1 MERGGPVQ
9 SRLQRRHQETEA
21 ETDRIR
27 KDKALQLTFHPDLHA
42 QQAALRVKT
51 GSASKTQKLLRRR
64 QKAAS
69 SALNIGENFGA
80 KISSSPADTKRG
92 TDSDSILN
100 RTAYTQKLVSPSSK
114 SVPKPTEGRDI
125 RGSNNT
131 EESQESESPILTE
144 KKAWVDRLKRENA
157 QLVEMLS
164 VARSAKQQ
172 VMNATERLNIDKSFL
187 SEKKLASN
195 ERDLEHLIAAL
206 PISVKKSNGAGTPSD
221 NQASKGMDNDNYN
234 TATSSISMS
243 GGLTMVPPSA
253 ANDSIASARLH
264 STISRLLFRLRA
276 QQMNIFEHSLELAR
290 CAEDAFLDGHS
301 TSSRSAVE
309 QLRDIVY
316 YLDLE
321 NLFSDNSGEVA
332 ADVLRR
338 RYIAMNTGIGNETKS
353 EPLAQP
359 RPAEEEKLSLLDKEN
374 KKLRERIGELEEE
387 VTSLAAK
394 NTAMRNNVLK
404 LRAKKRD
411 ASVGASADKVNTNKF
426 DLGAKVEGA
435 NLPSKIQGA
444 SSPMGD
450 TAPAQPVWNGLSGDW
465 AKLCWMQLVDKAT
478 ALVMQEPLADRLT
491 AQVISAVSE
500 YVATEMSSHFSQ
512 LLKPAIEE
520 VFGPNAG
527 SDELP
532 EKDLPRATEI
542 CNRLLEHSDEI
553 MPLTQMALTYVVQSR
568 SSSP

>member
-69 SALNIGENFGA
+69 LALNIGEKCGA
-80 KISSSPADTKRG
+80 KTSTSPADTKRG

-164 VARSAKQQ
+164 MARSAKQQ

-206 PISVKKSNGAGTPSD
+206 PISVKKSEDAGTSSD
-221 NQASKGMDNDNYN
+221 DQAS
-234 TATSSISMS
+234 
-243 GGLTMVPPSA
+243 
-253 ANDSIASARLH
+253 
-264 STISRLLFRLRA
+264 
-276 QQMNIFEHSLELAR
+276 E
-290 CAEDAFLDGHS
+290 AFDH
-301 TSSRSAVE
+301 
-309 QLRDIVY
+309 
-316 YLDLE
+316 
-321 NLFSDNSGEVA
+321 DNSHA
-332 ADVLRR
+332 
-338 RYIAMNTGIGNETKS
+338 
-353 EPLAQP
+353 
-359 RPAEEEKLSLLDKEN
+359 
-374 KKLRERIGELEEE
+374 
-387 VTSLAAK
+387 
-394 NTAMRNNVLK
+394 
-404 LRAKKRD
+404 
-411 ASVGASADKVNTNKF
+411 
-426 DLGAKVEGA
+426 
-435 NLPSKIQGA
+435 
-444 SSPMGD
+444 
-450 TAPAQPVWNGLSGDW
+450 LSG
-465 AKLCWMQLVDKAT
+465 
-478 ALVMQEPLADRLT
+478 ESY
-491 AQVISAVSE
+491 I
-500 YVATEMSSHFSQ
+500 
-512 LLKPAIEE
+512 
-520 VFGPNAG
+520 
-527 SDELP
+527 
-532 EKDLPRATEI
+532 
-542 CNRLLEHSDEI
+542 
-553 MPLTQMALTYVVQSR
+553 
-568 SSSP
+568 